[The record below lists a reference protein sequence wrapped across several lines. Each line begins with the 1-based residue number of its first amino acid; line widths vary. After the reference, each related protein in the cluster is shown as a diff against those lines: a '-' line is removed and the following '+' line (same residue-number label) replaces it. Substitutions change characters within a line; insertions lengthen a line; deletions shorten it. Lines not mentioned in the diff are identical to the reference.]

1 MESDPQARPDTILVT
16 GSSGYLGYAV
26 ARRLSRRYAVVGL
39 DRRAPSHPPPSAEC
53 LYVDLTSE
61 ASLARALDAVRDLH
75 GDRVAS
81 VLHFAAYYDFS
92 GAPSPLYERVTVQG
106 TARLL
111 RLLRERFTV
120 EQFVF
125 SSTMLVH
132 APTTPG
138 RPITE
143 ASPLAPRWPYPQSKV
158 RTEAAIRSGR
168 GDVPAVLLRL
178 AGVYD
183 DLGHT
188 LPLPRQIQRIYERL
202 PEAFLF
208 PGDLS
213 HGQAMVHLHDVV
225 DLYERLV
232 AHRRTLP
239 PEVTLLAGEP
249 ETLGYGELQRL
260 IGRLVHGE
268 AWATRPIP
276 RWLARAAARWG
287 PVAGL
292 GTAAGITP
300 AMVDLADDHYELD
313 ITRARTLLGWT
324 PQRSL
329 RETLPAITAALL
341 ADPWAWYR
349 ENELPMPPWLEETVP
364 RPAAPPGPIAGISD
378 EQVARIETM
387 AIADASAQGP
397 AHDDQGH
404 GAAPSRSEH
413 ARRAEPRGHAHHA
426 VHEGETGQE
435 AHRVH
440 ALHPPAAV
448 APPPRRDDL
457 EARLRR
463 LDALRNFQS
472 LLEVARRREL
482 ARQLARDDEAQRL
495 METDPRG
502 HVAMMRPMQ
511 EDEALVRELPEEVLR
526 QEAALYGEIVRL
538 RGPQPPPRALPDP
551 LMTGMVVG
559 ERWVHVTVLT
569 LGAWLLAAPSALAY
583 PRAALAWSDM
593 TSGALVIALAALT
606 LTGRRWAP
614 WANALVGLWVMFAPL
629 LFWTPSPAVY
639 AVDTVVGAL
648 IVGLVVIVPMRTP
661 MPGTDVPPGW
671 SYNPSTWVQRLPIV
685 ALALASFFM
694 ARHMAA
700 FQLGHLETAWDPIFG
715 RGTARILT
723 SEVSR
728 AFPVSDAGL
737 GAYTYM
743 IEVLSGLMGD
753 TRRWATMPWMAGDG
767 GALARRDRGDG
778 AVPAARAAPGP
789 VGVGPLLARR
799 DGPAPGRGPGPG
811 APGRLV
817 AGDDLGGAAPALDT
831 GGERAAGGVGDGRS
845 RRARQHR
852 HGRGRRPHPGGARRG
867 GGRHG
872 DGRGWPAGALPQP
885 AAGCCRGRR
894 ALGAAGGVTPGGP
907 PRRSGRSRA
916 DAAEP
921 AARVHPPAL
930 RRGPALPGVG
940 DQETAISCAG
950 LPVLRLPGK
959 VVQDLRRRA
968 LEEAVGGIGPALR
981 IAQHREGVAAALGD
995 GARALGLALADGQ
1008 NSPSRR
1014 GRPVASG
1021 SSKSGAGSPDWGGRA
1036 S

>member
-313 ITRARTLLGWT
+313 ITHARTLLGWT

-753 TRRWATMPWMAGDG
+753 TRRWATMPWMVAMFGVAVVPLGIVSIVLVILQPVAVGAWCTLCLASAALMLVMAALSLDEIVAMVQFLRLGRRRGLSAWGLFWHGGTVPPRVEDRGLARPAGSWREMIWEALRPPWTLVASALLGVWVMAAPDVLG
-767 GALARRDRGDG
+767 STGTAADADRILGALA
-778 AVPAARAAPGP
+778 AVVAVTAMAEAGRP
-789 VGVGPLLARR
+789 VRFLNLL
-799 DGPAPGRGPGPG
+799 
-811 APGRLV
+811 
-817 AGDDLGGAAPALDT
+817 
-831 GGERAAGGVGDGRS
+831 
-845 RRARQHR
+845 
-852 HGRGRRPHPGGARRG
+852 
-867 GGRHG
+867 
-872 DGRGWPAGALPQP
+872 
-885 AAGCCRGRR
+885 
-894 ALGAAGGVTPGGP
+894 LGAAVAVAPW
-907 PRRSGRSRA
+907 
-916 DAAEP
+916 
-921 AARVHPPAL
+921 V
-930 RRGPALPGVG
+930 LPG
-940 DQETAISCAG
+940 ASPLAG
-950 LPVLRLPGK
+950 LHDG
-959 VVQDLRRRA
+959 A
-968 LEEAVGGIGPALR
+968 A
-981 IAQHREGVAAALGD
+981 GVALMLLSLPRGSIRQRYG
-995 GARALGLALADGQ
+995 GAQRYL
-1008 NSPSRR
+1008 
-1014 GRPVASG
+1014 V
-1021 SSKSGAGSPDWGGRA
+1021 
-1036 S
+1036 